1 MGRRCVKVIAG
12 LGFGDEGKGTT
23 IDYMTR
29 VYGAKLVVRYN
40 GGAQAGHNVVM
51 PTDGTGDTARHH
63 VFSQFGSGTFWGAR
77 THLSRFVLVNPI
89 SMLSEAKH
97 LEAIGLPGALENLVT
112 IEEDAVIT
120 TPFHVATNRIREL
133 LRENRHGSCGMGI
146 GETMQDFLNI
156 EKRTEMEMVIF
167 AKDLSDEKTLRKKL
181 LAQQELKIEEL
192 CRDGLVPCV
201 TGNSRLKEEWD
212 VLVNGNTITQT
223 IEYFSK
229 EFVRRAKI
237 VGQEWLGK
245 ELEKPQITLFEGAQG
260 VLLDQDWGFQ
270 PHTTY
275 TKTTFAN
282 AQELLSSCG
291 GWELLDDI
299 IYVGIMRPYMTRHGA
314 GPLVTEDK
322 ALKALA
328 AGDHNCWNEWQHGF
342 RIGALDLVLL
352 KYAITVLEVDPDE
365 LVITNL
371 DKLDSIRNEIP
382 ICKKY
387 EDKDTDLSPWG
398 MDLNKFRK
406 EKQRQLEKA
415 LLSARPI
422 IQKSKMDPDD
432 VNGISFAHSI
442 AEKLEVPLTLVSRGP
457 TWLDKIQ
464 IPHAPRDDD

>member
-1 MGRRCVKVIAG
+1 MERRCVKIIAG

-29 VYGAKLVVRYN
+29 AYGAKLVVRYN

-51 PTDGTGDTARHH
+51 PANGTGGTARHH

-77 THLSRFVLVNPI
+77 THLSRFMLVNPI

-112 IEEDAVIT
+112 IEEDAIIT
-120 TPFHVATNRIREL
+120 TPFHVAMNRIREL
-133 LRENRHGSCGMGI
+133 SRENRHGSCGMGI
-146 GETMQDFLNI
+146 GETMWDFLNTQ
-156 EKRTEMEMVIF
+156 KRAELEMVIF
-167 AKDLSDEKTLRKKL
+167 AKDLSDEKVLEKKL
-181 LAQQELKIEEL
+181 QAQQELKIEEL
-192 CRDGLVPCV
+192 RKDGLGPRAGD
-201 TGNSRLKEEWD
+201 TDEKWKEWN
-212 VLVNGNTITQT
+212 VLLYSYTITRT
-223 IEYFSK
+223 IDHFLK
-229 EFVRRAKI
+229 FADRMKI
-237 VGQEWLGK
+237 VGQEWLQN
-245 ELEKPQITLFEGAQG
+245 ELKKPQVTLFEGAQG

-291 GWELLDDI
+291 GWELLDDVV
-299 IYVGIMRPYMTRHGA
+299 YVGVMRPYMTRHGA

-322 ALKALA
+322 TLEALV

-342 RIGALDLVLL
+342 RIGALDLILL
-352 KYAITVLEVDPDE
+352 KYAILVLEVDPDE

-387 EDKDTDLSPWG
+387 EDEDMDLSPRG
-398 MDLNKFRK
+398 MDFNEFRK
-406 EKQRQLEKA
+406 DNQSQLEKA

-422 IQKSKMDPDD
+422 IQKTEMDQDD

-442 AEKLEVPLTLVSRGP
+442 AEKLNIPLTLVSRGP